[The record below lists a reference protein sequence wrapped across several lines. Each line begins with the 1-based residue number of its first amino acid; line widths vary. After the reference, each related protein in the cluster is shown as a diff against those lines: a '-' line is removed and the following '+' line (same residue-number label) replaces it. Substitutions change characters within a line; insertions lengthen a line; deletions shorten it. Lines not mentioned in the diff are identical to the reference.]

1 MTRLTTA
8 TAATGF
14 ATFALLYAP
23 QPVLPQL
30 AAEFGLDPSGAS
42 FAIGAA
48 TGALALAVVP
58 LATLSERL
66 GRRRVIVW
74 SLAVAAAVGLLLPL
88 APDYPV
94 FLLLRVL
101 QGLATAGVPA
111 AAMAF
116 LAEEVGALGVGAA
129 IGALVA
135 GNSAGGMVGR
145 LVAGVGVDWLGWRAA
160 LALVGAFGVLCAVL
174 VALFLPDGTTRRAP
188 STRSDVRAGLVSAVS
203 DPVLL
208 CLHAVGL
215 LGTAAFISLFN
226 AIPFRLAAPPL
237 SLPARFAALVFLAY
251 AAGGLCSALAG
262 RLSDRVGRAAVAVGA
277 LGVAATGALL
287 TLPDALP
294 AVGAGLLLFTGGF
307 FAAHAT
313 ASAWVGARARA
324 KGQASGVYLSAYY
337 LGSSAGG
344 ALGATAYA
352 AWGWSGLTAAITC
365 WLALAAAAIALA
377 HLLTARA
384 PAQNSSGTTT
394 PGSAAI
400 STSPTRGNRFRPD
413 SSPNVTD
420 RASAGTSTTTAP
432 GNT

>member
-1 MTRLTTA
+1 MNRLTTA

-30 AAEFGLDPSGAS
+30 AAEFGLTPSGAS

-74 SLAVAAAVGLLLPL
+74 SLAVAALVGLLLPL
-88 APDYPV
+88 APNYPV
-94 FLLLRVL
+94 LLLLRVL

-160 LALVGAFGVLCAVL
+160 LGLVGAFGVLCAVL

-188 STRSDVRAGLVSAVS
+188 STRSDVRAGLRSAVA

-208 CLHAVGL
+208 CLYAVGL

-226 AIPFRLAAPPL
+226 AIPFRLAGPPL

-251 AAGGLCSALAG
+251 AAGGVCSALAG

-277 LGVAATGALL
+277 LAVAALGALL
-287 TLPDALP
+287 TLPDHLA

-324 KGQASGVYLSAYY
+324 KGQSSGVYLFAYY

-344 ALGATAYA
+344 ALGATAYG
-352 AWGWSGLTAAITC
+352 AWGWPGLTAAITC
-365 WLALAAAAIALA
+365 WLATAATAIALA
-377 HLLTARA
+377 HRLGGRLAAAAPEAVPAAVPGASTAG
-384 PAQNSSGTTT
+384 P
-394 PGSAAI
+394 
-400 STSPTRGNRFRPD
+400 
-413 SSPNVTD
+413 
-420 RASAGTSTTTAP
+420 
-432 GNT
+432 